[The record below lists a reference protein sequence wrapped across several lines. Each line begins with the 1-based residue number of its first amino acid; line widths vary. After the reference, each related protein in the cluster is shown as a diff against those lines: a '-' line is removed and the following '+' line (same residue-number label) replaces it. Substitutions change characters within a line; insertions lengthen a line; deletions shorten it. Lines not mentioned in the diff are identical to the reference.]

1 MTVVGKRTRSIVDQV
16 TASAAPAA
24 DAPAWTRLALF
35 ADLAPDDLTAM
46 GAALV
51 PVRFEAGDM
60 IVAQAE
66 PGDALYLIESGTL
79 HVRTADGRFD
89 KRFEAPETV
98 GEMALVTREPR
109 SASVTA
115 VSAVTG
121 LRLTRD
127 RFAALVAEHPQIA
140 SILTKLVGNRLR
152 EIDGIRRV
160 GKYRILGPLG
170 SGGVSDVF
178 LAEHPELGRQV
189 AVKMLS
195 HALVYHPSF
204 GERFD
209 REARVVA
216 QLDHPNIVRVYD
228 FEQAYGTRFIVM
240 EKLDGQLLEDAIS
253 ADQPF
258 SWTEIRRLLAE
269 VADALAHAHEHGLVH
284 RDVKPL
290 NIFLERDGSARLFDF
305 GIAIPIEDSQCS
317 GADRLGTP
325 YYMAPE
331 QIRGRALDG
340 RTDLYALGMTA
351 YELITGEVAFD
362 AENIEGLVRN
372 HLLDPVPDIR
382 RLRPDVPA
390 DLLRFVQVCTAKA
403 ADDRF
408 ASAREAHDWLTG
420 NASDAPVERLSLS
433 VLCPSGARNRVR
445 AEIERFQKRLE
456 ALGAEA
462 TLSTARDVTAGA

>member
-1 MTVVGKRTRSIVDQV
+1 MSVVGKRTRSIVDQA
-16 TASAAPAA
+16 TAPTPVASEG
-24 DAPAWTRLALF
+24 PAWTGLALF
-35 ADLAPDDLTAM
+35 ADLSPDDLA
-46 GAALV
+46 GLAAALS
-51 PVRFEAGDM
+51 PVGFEAGEV
-60 IVAQAE
+60 IVTQAE
-66 PGDALYLIESGTL
+66 PGDALYLLETGTL

-89 KRFEAPETV
+89 RELPTPETV
-98 GEMALVTREPR
+98 GEMSLVTREPR

-115 VSAVTG
+115 VTAVTG
-121 LRLTRD
+121 FRLTRQ
-127 RFAALVAEHPQIA
+127 RFADLVAVHPQIA

-240 EKLDGQLLEDAIS
+240 EKLDGQLLEDAIV
-253 ADQPF
+253 AEHPF
-258 SWTEIRRLLAE
+258 TWTEIRRLLAE
-269 VADALAHAHEHGLVH
+269 VADALAHAHGQGLVH

-305 GIAIPIEDSQCS
+305 GIAIPAEDSQCN

-351 YELITGEVAFD
+351 YELITGEVAFG
-362 AENIEGLVRN
+362 AETIEGLVRQ

-390 DLLRFVQVCTAKA
+390 DLLRFVQVCTAKS

-462 TLSTARDVTAGA
+462 TVLSGRDLDPPA

>member
-16 TASAAPAA
+16 KTATAPAA

-35 ADLAPDDLTAM
+35 ADLAPDDLAAM

-51 PVRFEAGDM
+51 PVRFEAGDV

-269 VADALAHAHEHGLVH
+269 LADALAHAHEHGLVH

-305 GIAIPIEDSQCS
+305 GIAIPIEDSECS

-408 ASAREAHDWLTG
+408 ASAREAHSWLTG

-462 TLSTARDVTAGA
+462 TVSAARDEVAVS